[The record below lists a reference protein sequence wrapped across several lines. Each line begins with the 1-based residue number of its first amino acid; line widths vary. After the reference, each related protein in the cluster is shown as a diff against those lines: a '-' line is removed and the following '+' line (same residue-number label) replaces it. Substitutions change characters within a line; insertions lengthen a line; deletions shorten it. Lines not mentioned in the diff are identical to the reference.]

1 MGYINIDVDID
12 EVLSSMNSRELQQLA
27 DTLYE
32 DGYIAKKSDEANSTD
47 DETWNEQVNKLFNNK
62 WRLST
67 EDEATILAITN
78 KLV

>member
-32 DGYIAKKSDEANSTD
+32 DGYIAKKSDEAKSTD
-47 DETWNEQVNKLFNNK
+47 DEWNEQVNKLFNNK

>member
-1 MGYINIDVDID
+1 MTYISVDVDID
-12 EVLSSMNSRELQQLA
+12 ELLSSMNSRELQQLA

-32 DGYIAKKSDEANSTD
+32 DGYIAKKSDEAKSTD
-47 DETWNEQVNKLFNNK
+47 DEWNEQVNKLFNNR
-62 WRLST
+62 WRLSV